1 MRIIAFATLRDFF
14 ETHADAEPALRQ
26 WYADASLAEWK
37 TPNEVK
43 EYAASA
49 SILSGDRVCFNIKG
63 NTYRLIVLI
72 NYAKSKIYIKW
83 LGTHAE
89 YDKIDAETVTFEG

>member
-1 MRIIAFATLRDFF
+1 MTARQNTPFKTVVVRFLC
-14 ETHADAEPALRQ
+14 DACLGR
-26 WYADASLAEWK
+26 
-37 TPNEVK
+37 TK

-49 SILSGDRVCFNIKG
+49 SILPGERVCFNIKG

-83 LGTHAE
+83 VGTHAE
-89 YDKIDAETVTFEG
+89 YDKIDAKTVTFGGG